1 MRYEGYSTKERVDD
15 VLDKISKYGISTLT
29 KLEKE
34 FLDAHTL
41 GNESEVHKRITKEE
55 FENVF
60 EDDSGYFKFEYE
72 SMKDFGDEK
81 HFIGIL
87 YVPDLELTKTRR
99 LDGRLEGKIIKYKN
113 GQIIPEFD
121 SPIKNGESY
130 DVLEFCNGL
139 EHELDSFLDY
149 IISEIDN

>member
-1 MRYEGYSTKERVDD
+1 
-15 VLDKISKYGISTLT
+15 
-29 KLEKE
+29 
-34 FLDAHTL
+34 
-41 GNESEVHKRITKEE
+41 
-55 FENVF
+55 
-60 EDDSGYFKFEYE
+60 
-72 SMKDFGDEK
+72 MKDFGDEK

-130 DVLEFCNGL
+130 DVLEFVM
-139 EHELDSFLDY
+139 D
-149 IISEIDN
+149 